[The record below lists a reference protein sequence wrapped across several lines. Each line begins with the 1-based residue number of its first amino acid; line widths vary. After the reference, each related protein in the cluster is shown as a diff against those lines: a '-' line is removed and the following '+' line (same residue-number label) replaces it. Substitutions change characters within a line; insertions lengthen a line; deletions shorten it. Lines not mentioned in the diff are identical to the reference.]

1 MSRRRCFNLVLIV
14 LILLVG
20 GATPARAEGFPAKD
34 LPREGKSL
42 EDFLPRGWV
51 VEEQVQGDL
60 TGDGVTDLAAILI
73 EDKPDDDENGTK
85 NERQRGLIILVSQGK
100 ERLMLAGSNARLLR
114 CTTCGGVKG
123 GVTIELKKGVII
135 VGQLIGSRGFTDE
148 TLRFRYDPQTRR
160 FVLIGRDIETGD
172 SVLGTGKIESFN
184 TLTGLKIT
192 ETYRYDRKGDRK
204 ITISS
209 KKEKG
214 PRNTRFFDE
223 VEAGY

>member
-1 MSRRRCFNLVLIV
+1 MSRQRCFSLALIV

-20 GATPARAEGFPAKD
+20 GAVPARAEGFPVKD

-42 EDFLPRGWV
+42 GDFLPRGWV

-60 TGDGVTDLAAILI
+60 TGDGLADLAAMLI

-100 ERLMLAGSNARLLR
+100 EKLMLAGSNDRLLQ

-123 GVTIELKKGVII
+123 GVTIELKKDVII
-135 VGQLIGSRGFTDE
+135 VGQMIGSRGFTDE
-148 TLRFRYDPQTRR
+148 TWRFRYDPQTRR

-172 SVLGTGKIESFN
+172 SVLGTGKVESFN
-184 TLTGLKIT
+184 MLTGLKIT
-192 ETYRYDRKGDRK
+192 ETYRYDRGGNRK
-204 ITISS
+204 ITVST
-209 KKEKG
+209 KREKG
-214 PRNTRFFDE
+214 AKNTPFLED
-223 VEAGY
+223 VEADY